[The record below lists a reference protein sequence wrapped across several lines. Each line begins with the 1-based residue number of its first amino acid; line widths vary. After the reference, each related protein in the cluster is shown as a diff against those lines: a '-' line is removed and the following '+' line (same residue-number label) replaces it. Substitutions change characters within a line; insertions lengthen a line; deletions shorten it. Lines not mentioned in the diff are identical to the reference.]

1 MKRLFKSRQTQ
12 IEVDGHFLTFSDADE
27 YGFLKFSFY
36 TYHIFFKKKN
46 SKKLLIFFNGA
57 IDRSKGSPPVFQ
69 RKSWI
74 DAFDVNILILD
85 DPTINNENDIKLGWY
100 IGNVQ
105 ENVQYHIIQIIKA
118 FLKSLNIDQSDT
130 YCFGSSAGGFM
141 AMITATHL
149 RKVTAIVNNPQ
160 TDVFK
165 YHAGIVESFT
175 KENFGH
181 SDLQN
186 YTSRFSVLD
195 LIQKLHYIPK
205 VFYWQNIYDEFHYL
219 HHYLNFQKVLNDI
232 VKSKTLQVNIECKV
246 YSDPKAKH
254 NPLSKELTIQYINEI
269 LDKPQ
274 N

>member
-1 MKRLFKSRQTQ
+1 MKHLSNKKKARVE
-12 IEVDGHFLTFSDADE
+12 INGHFYDFSDTDE
-27 YGFLKFSFY
+27 HIAVKFSSY
-36 TYHIFFKKKN
+36 TYHIFFKKRD

-57 IDRSKGSPPVFQ
+57 IDRSRGSLPVFQ

-74 DAFDVNILILD
+74 DAFDANILIFD
-85 DPTINNENDIKLGWY
+85 DPTVNNENDLMMGWY
-100 IGNVQ
+100 IGNAQ

-149 RKVTAIVNNPQ
+149 REVTAIVNNPQ

-165 YHAGIVESFT
+165 YHSHIVEQFT
-175 KENFGH
+175 TQNFEH
-181 SDLQN
+181 RDLAN
-186 YTSRFSVLD
+186 YTARFSVPD
-195 LIQKLHYIPK
+195 LIKKLQYIPK

-219 HHYLNFQKVLNDI
+219 HHYLYFHKALNDI

-246 YSDPKAKH
+246 YSDPNAKH
-254 NPLSKELTIQYINEI
+254 NPLGKELTIQYINEI
-269 LDKPQ
+269 LDK
-274 N
+274 